1 MGFIDLTAIN
11 TYKRG
16 KKTKNKNRFSYKLTE
31 ITVVKKKKKKNMAE
45 KIHSTVFFT
54 FFVSK
59 SAHLFQRTREGNTET
74 RDYKN

>member
-1 MGFIDLTAIN
+1 
-11 TYKRG
+11 
-16 KKTKNKNRFSYKLTE
+16 
-31 ITVVKKKKKKNMAE
+31 MAE